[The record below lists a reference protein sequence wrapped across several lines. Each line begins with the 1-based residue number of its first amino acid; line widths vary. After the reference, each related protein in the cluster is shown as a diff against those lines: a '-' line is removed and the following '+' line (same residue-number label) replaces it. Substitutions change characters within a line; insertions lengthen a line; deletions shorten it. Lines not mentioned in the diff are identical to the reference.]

1 MRRPYLDSEVLSVRT
16 CNFPLNLPALVE
28 PEIPL
33 GSDSGLKVHATG
45 REQLATSDRSRV
57 W

>member
-28 PEIPL
+28 PEIAL
-33 GSDSGLKVHATG
+33 GSDLGLKDRAPG
-45 REQLATSDRSRV
+45 RERLAMSDHYRV
-57 W
+57 R